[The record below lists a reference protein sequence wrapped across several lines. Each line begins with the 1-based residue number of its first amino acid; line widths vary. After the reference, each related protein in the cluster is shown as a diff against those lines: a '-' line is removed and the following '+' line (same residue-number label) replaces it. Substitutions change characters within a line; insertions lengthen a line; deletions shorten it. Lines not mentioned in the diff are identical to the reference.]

1 MYVKETL
8 DMDEME
14 KNINNILDVC
24 PQEMTVPDMCA
35 VIANMVNLYKLT
47 PVWPL
52 IVAQTTALLEKHEII
67 EEAVEDATDFLNKA
81 IKNSMH

>member
-1 MYVKETL
+1 MKETL

-35 VIANMVNLYKLT
+35 VIAPRY
-47 PVWPL
+47 PH
-52 IVAQTTALLEKHEII
+52 QTYPP
-67 EEAVEDATDFLNKA
+67 
-81 IKNSMH
+81 